1 MTVPRAGLA
10 LVAASLAVAGCGS
23 AALPPPAAEPASA
36 PVPTARPAGR
46 VVAVGP
52 GAEGVAAD
60 GRTGL
65 VAVAVRAP
73 YRLVFVRAAT
83 GRVVRT
89 VPLPQP
95 ARHLTLTRP
104 GGPVLVPAERA
115 DRLLVVPQRPG
126 RVRSVPVGAH
136 PHDAVSAGSR
146 IFAGDEFGSAVSV
159 IRHDREVRR
168 LPAPRQPG
176 GLAVLDG
183 DTLGVVC
190 VGSQQLRVFDV
201 RTGRPEGVAVAGAGP
216 THLVPGA
223 RRRFYVV
230 DTRGDAIVVFGL
242 AGGLHVVGRVPAPGA
257 PYGIAIDPARH
268 RLWVTET
275 ARNRLG
281 EWALGSHRP
290 VPVASY
296 PTVRQ
301 PNSVAVDPAT
311 GRVIVAG
318 AARGELQL
326 LDPPR

>member
-1 MTVPRAGLA
+1 VPER
-10 LVAASLAVAGCGS
+10 
-23 AALPPPAAEPASA
+23 
-36 PVPTARPAGR
+36 R
-46 VVAVGP
+46 GP
-52 GAEGVAAD
+52 
-60 GRTGL
+60 
-65 VAVAVRAP
+65 
-73 YRLVFVRAAT
+73 
-83 GRVVRT
+83 
-89 VPLPQP
+89 
-95 ARHLTLTRP
+95 
-104 GGPVLVPAERA
+104 
-115 DRLLVVPQRPG
+115 
-126 RVRSVPVGAH
+126 VRSVAVGAH
-136 PHDAVSAGSR
+136 PHDAAAAGDR

-159 IRHDREVRR
+159 VRHGREVRQ
-168 LPAPRQPG
+168 LPAARQPG
-176 GLAVLDG
+176 SLAVLDG

-257 PYGIAIDPARH
+257 PYGIAIDPVRR

-275 ARNRLG
+275 ARNHLA
-281 EWALGSHRP
+281 EWALGPHRP
-290 VPVASY
+290 VPVAGY

-301 PNSVAVDPAT
+301 PNAVAVDPAT
-311 GRVIVAG
+311 GRVAVAG